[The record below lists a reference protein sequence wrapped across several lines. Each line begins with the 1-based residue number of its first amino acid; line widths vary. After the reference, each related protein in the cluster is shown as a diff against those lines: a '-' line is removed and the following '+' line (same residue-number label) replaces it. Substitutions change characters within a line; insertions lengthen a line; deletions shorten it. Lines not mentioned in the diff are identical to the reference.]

1 MTDFRILQQQWTAW
15 IRQPDAQSMPDGEA
29 RRLQVY
35 RELFFNNVSSFV
47 ENAFPVLKKHLS
59 RPDWQTLST
68 DFFFL
73 HHCQSSY
80 F

>member
-35 RELFFNNVSSFV
+35 RELFFNNVCSFV
-47 ENAFPVLKKHLS
+47 ENAFPVL
-59 RPDWQTLST
+59 
-68 DFFFL
+68 
-73 HHCQSSY
+73 
-80 F
+80 